1 MSGTYKSLL
10 SPNEWKAEQ
19 PEKPTLLRSLRE
31 VRSQGKLL
39 PSNWRDRQMDT
50 ENHDIPKQK
59 PFHEPVRGW
68 ENMSCNKLLESGSG
82 QIWELKSPGGS
93 NHMDSPT
100 FLFYFSVLPL
110 GAWPD
115 SHSKYWRKIPSF
127 FQQWKRKRN
136 HFETC
141 QSTLFLISPALRRN

>member
-39 PSNWRDRQMDT
+39 LSNLRDRQVDT

-59 PFHEPVRGW
+59 PLHEPVWGW
-68 ENMSCNKLLESGSG
+68 ENMNCNKLLEVGSG
-82 QIWELKSPGGS
+82 QIWELKSPGGPIIWIPP
-93 NHMDSPT
+93 H
-100 FLFYFSVLPL
+100 FSVVPL

-115 SHSKYWRKIPSF
+115 SHSKYWRKVPSF
-127 FQQWKRKRN
+127 FQQWKRKKN